1 MMTESLP
8 GCNDLASDVGAESLG
23 VVGWTARDPSGARLD
38 TRSALY
44 ALRDTEGG
52 RHMRAI
58 SPVPLPTS
66 TSPVAFPKLPRG
78 VTALISALLLL
89 LLAGCGGGDAFDD
102 PAQPPAAANPTTTAG
117 STPATGEGAEKGQL
131 TIGSGAFTE
140 SQVMAEMYAALLEA
154 EGYGVEVTTVQNREL
169 YEPALESGQIDIV
182 PEYAATLAEFLNLK
196 VNGMDAEP
204 VASADIDATIEA
216 LRGLA
221 EQQGLAVFEP
231 AEAVDQNAFAVTQ
244 EFAQENDLESLSD
257 FGQKVNDPIT
267 LAAVEE
273 CPQRPFCQ
281 PGLEDVYGIEIKK
294 VQPLGFDTVQTKE
307 AVQSGQAELGL
318 VATTDGTLEEFGLV
332 VLEDDKGLQNADNL
346 VPVANASVAEEP
358 GVEEALNQLAPVL
371 TTEDLAE
378 LNRKVD
384 AERAKPADVARQYL
398 EEKGLL

>member
-1 MMTESLP
+1 
-8 GCNDLASDVGAESLG
+8 
-23 VVGWTARDPSGARLD
+23 
-38 TRSALY
+38 
-44 ALRDTEGG
+44 
-52 RHMRAI
+52 MRVM
-58 SPVPLPTS
+58 SPVPLLTS
-66 TSPVAFPKLPRG
+66 TSPVAFRRLPRG

-89 LLAGCGGGDAFDD
+89 LLAACGGGDAFDD
-102 PAQPPAAANPTTTAG
+102 TAQPPAAPNPTTTAG
-117 STPATGEGAEKGQL
+117 STPAPGEGAEKGQL

-196 VNGMDAEP
+196 VNGKDAEP
-204 VASADIDATIEA
+204 VASADIDETIEA

-221 EQQGLAVFEP
+221 EQQGLVVFEP

-244 EFAQENDLESLSD
+244 EFAQENDLKSLSD

-332 VLEDDKGLQNADNL
+332 VLDDDKGLQNADNL

-358 GVEEALNQLAPVL
+358 GVEEALNKLAPVL

-384 AERAKPADVARQYL
+384 AERAKPADVALQYL